1 MQDRRQ
7 THAAATTA
15 AEEGARLA
23 LKAAEHAAKLRED
36 ALKER
41 EELKKKNNLSF
52 SQKVRPLAPLCMMGR
67 RQEEAY
73 WASQHPS

>member
-1 MQDRRQ
+1 MQERRQ

-41 EELKKKNNLSF
+41 EELKKKNSLSF
-52 SQKVRPLAPLCMMGR
+52 SQKV
-67 RQEEAY
+67 
-73 WASQHPS
+73 